1 MYQLGFC
8 ESRDFE
14 RSIKNESRTFGK
26 SLNRDVP
33 NLTKMYTC
41 SNQSVLSQNPKPCK
55 IQQRKLKQL
64 FFGIFPRPR
73 IFLFFVNHLKYFVG
87 LVTCIMTVGIG
98 ERYKQQTAKSASCN
112 DGQTCTCVRSLKHVK
127 FYLPMLVTS
136 N

>member
-33 NLTKMYTC
+33 NHTKMYTC

-55 IQQRKLKQL
+55 IQQRKLKTFFGYFSSYEDFSL
-64 FFGIFPRPR
+64 FFQPFKIFCGSGNVHYDSWHR
-73 IFLFFVNHLKYFVG
+73 
-87 LVTCIMTVGIG
+87 
-98 ERYKQQTAKSASCN
+98 
-112 DGQTCTCVRSLKHVK
+112 
-127 FYLPMLVTS
+127 
-136 N
+136 

>member
-33 NLTKMYTC
+33 NHTKMYTC

-55 IQQRKLKQL
+55 IQQRKLTTFFWYFSSSEDFSL
-64 FFGIFPRPR
+64 FF
-73 IFLFFVNHLKYFVG
+73 NHLKYFVG